1 MSPTYGKDGPNTGLP
16 KAGLSS
22 MPDGGQLLT
31 LSTKDEYEGNPFH
44 VYHPTPH
51 DAITI
56 LRSKKNPH
64 DWLVCGWY
72 VDTLRGERGVVTGL
86 VYRRVVEEAD
96 KEVVLQELK
105 KHDKEGSARFSV
117 Q

>member
-1 MSPTYGKDGPNTGLP
+1 MTPTYGKDGPVRGLP
-16 KAGLSS
+16 AAGLSS
-22 MPDGGQLLT
+22 VPAGAQLL
-31 LSTKDEYEGNPFH
+31 SVSAKSEYEGNPFH

-51 DAITI
+51 DAITL
-56 LRSKKNPH
+56 LRSRKNPH

-72 VDTLRGERGVVTGL
+72 INTLRGDRGGVTGL
-86 VYRRVVEEAD
+86 VYRQVVDEAD

-105 KHDKEGSARFSV
+105 KHDKEGSAKFSL